1 MFPSLLL
8 SASPRCTQAH
18 VCVPSAPPVPCSPF
32 SVLQL
37 LLVDVPAPGL
47 SCPLWPLRSLGS
59 GDHFVPSPTSTPLPL
74 DSPGDLPFVHLLML
88 WPPVLSFLRAPPAKS
103 APPAPSSL
111 RVLPLPNTS
120 SSFYLRSKSL
130 PCKSPTYCP
139 LCHPSLRG
147 SQANDIPAPASSQ
160 DTDSAPPPKKG
171 PSMEKS
177 SMPSTGAHPYPCT
190 GIQGAAELCQ
200 SHLPSMFPPTLPLFP
215 PQPSKPK
222 HL

>member
-1 MFPSLLL
+1 MFPGLLL

-59 GDHFVPSPTSTPLPL
+59 GDHFVPSPTSTPLPS

-103 APPAPSSL
+103 GARFIPAPSSL

-130 PCKSPTYCP
+130 PCNSPTYCP

-147 SQANDIPAPASSQ
+147 SQANDVTAPVSSQ
-160 DTDSAPPPKKG
+160 DTDSAPPKEG
-171 PSMEKS
+171 SLHGEVIHALGRS
-177 SMPSTGAHPYPCT
+177 SPLSLHWYPGGC
-190 GIQGAAELCQ
+190 
-200 SHLPSMFPPTLPLFP
+200 
-215 PQPSKPK
+215 
-222 HL
+222 